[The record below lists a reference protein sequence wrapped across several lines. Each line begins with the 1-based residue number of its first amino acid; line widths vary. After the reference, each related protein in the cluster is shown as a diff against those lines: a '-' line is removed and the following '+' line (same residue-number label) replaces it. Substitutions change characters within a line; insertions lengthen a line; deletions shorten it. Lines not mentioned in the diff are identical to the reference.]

1 MNEFTAAAFA
11 AATAPA
17 FPVGHPVPVPVAPS
31 APSSPMSTSFRF
43 FLAAAL
49 SVPAGLLAQAVA
61 PAPVA
66 PPPSAA
72 AAKAA
77 DAVILS
83 PFEVVSDANDGY
95 DATNTNSLTGTNAS
109 LQETPVDAR
118 IMTKQMIS
126 ELGGGDIFKLL
137 GEFGGLG
144 ATLFG
149 SGNEDQRGMQEGD
162 GVQPEGMTGR
172 GFAIGTPRR
181 DGFLRSAT
189 SMMNSF
195 DVESADVI
203 NGSNNLLY
211 GSGDASGVVVVN
223 SKRASLNRRSATL
236 GTKFDSEGSTLYTVD
251 ANYGAKRFG
260 VRVNLMK
267 SADRYYRPLLGLDQ
281 EGLQVSTTF
290 RPVPWVSVFADFRHY
305 TRGAA
310 ISSGATLRV
319 PVAAG
324 LLLGNGVNLDNQSTN
339 YLIGLGGPALLN
351 NLVTVTNADS
361 LMGAM
366 NRQHWV
372 NKSNSVTVDFVRWKN
387 VAFQARYGRDT
398 RVNATISPTS
408 TTFFS
413 PDHPSNNYRDA
424 AGNRLAEWA
433 TNAGIQS
440 FPYITGAQGL
450 RVTGVASLD
459 LGKWFGNH
467 RLSGF
472 YSDQRNWTTI
482 RFARF
487 YEIDADGNWVT
498 NPAQITNADSG
509 RIQMPAEWRPMFSG
523 NLPYGL
529 RDWPVEY
536 INHPNGKRYRFGTAA
551 YPGAVAPTANNPFG
565 VSGPLTADGRPNQS
579 SYQIDETRESG
590 WGSSLASK
598 FWRNRI
604 DVLTSYRRENA
615 EQERLTTNV
624 LRGPITYDSLA
635 YGIVVDTPVK
645 GLRAYANR
653 SRNSKINFATDRD
666 IYNVILPIGSGRSFD
681 AGLKMA
687 MWDHRLSGSITYY
700 KTEQLNNTAALG
712 GFRNDVDPDGINGR
726 NGGQGYI
733 FSRVSDGLSVALSA
747 RPLKSWQVT
756 LSFTQSNGSERSD
769 VTLPIFYNDQFNT
782 TTVGG
787 QTVVASRS
795 GTTLTPLLVASD
807 PTDATSP
814 QVPLS
819 LAMLR
824 DPTSP
829 YFANLDP
836 DSGQILNSQFLG
848 LRNTGIGTGATGLPI
863 SQHQLGFVPPVADI
877 IVRKAGE
884 PTTGYAEN
892 AWSMI
897 NRYQFGTGRFRGL
910 VLGVSSVYQQKFR
923 AYRYTDAAA
932 ANARKTFYYPDRV
945 QHNFFG
951 VYSFKGFGK
960 SRMSLQV
967 NIDNVLDKQVL
978 IALPRGTNGVVRYF
992 REQYTPLKSS
1002 LSLNVMF

>member
-1 MNEFTAAAFA
+1 
-11 AATAPA
+11 
-17 FPVGHPVPVPVAPS
+17 
-31 APSSPMSTSFRF
+31 MSTSLRF
-43 FLAAAL
+43 ILAAAL

-77 DAVILS
+77 EAVVLS

-137 GEFGGLG
+137 GDFGGLG

-149 SGNEDQRGMQEGD
+149 GGNEDQRGMQEGD

-223 SKRASLNRRSATL
+223 SKRAALNRRSATF
-236 GTKFDSEGSTLYTVD
+236 GTKFDSEGSTLFTAD
-251 ANYGAKRFG
+251 ANYGAKRVGF
-260 VRVNLMK
+260 RVNLMK

-281 EGLQVSTTF
+281 EGLQVSGTF
-290 RPVPWVSVFADFRHY
+290 RPVPWISVFADFRHY

-372 NKSNSVTVDFVRWKN
+372 NKSNSVTVDLLRWKR

-756 LSFTQSNGSERSD
+756 LSFTQANGSERSD

-819 LAMLR
+819 LAMLK
-824 DPTSP
+824 DPNSP

-897 NRYQFGTGRFRGL
+897 NRYQVGSGRLRGL

-951 VYSFKGFGK
+951 VYSFKGFAK
-960 SRMSLQV
+960 SRMSVQV
-967 NIDNVLDKQVL
+967 NIDNLLDKQAL

-992 REQYTPLKSS
+992 REQYTPRKTS
-1002 LSLNVMF
+1002 LSLNLMF

>member
-1 MNEFTAAAFA
+1 MKTPHISSGPRRISIPLSVALLL
-11 AATAPA
+11 
-17 FPVGHPVPVPVAPS
+17 VG
-31 APSSPMSTSFRF
+31 APSSH
-43 FLAAAL
+43 
-49 SVPAGLLAQAVA
+49 AQAVA
-61 PAPVA
+61 PSRAPA
-66 PPPSAA
+66 T
-72 AAKAA
+72 AKTEAI
-77 DAVILS
+77 ILS

-118 IMTKQMIS
+118 IMTKQMIT
-126 ELGGGDIFKLL
+126 ELGGGDVFKLL
-137 GEFGGLG
+137 GDFGGLG

-149 SGNEDQRGMQEGD
+149 GGNEDQRGMQEGD

-223 SKRASLNRRSATL
+223 SKRAALNRRTGTLSA
-236 GTKFDSEGSTLYTVD
+236 KFDSEGSTLYTLD
-251 ANYGAKRFG
+251 ANYGVKRLG

-281 EGLQVSTTF
+281 EGMQVSAAY
-290 RPVPWVSVFADFRHY
+290 RPVPWVNLYADFRHY

-319 PVAAG
+319 PVASG
-324 LLLGNGVNLDNQSTN
+324 LLLSNGVNLDNQSTN

-372 NKSNSVTVDFVRWKN
+372 NKSNSVTMDLVRWKN

-398 RVNATISPTS
+398 RVNATIQPTS

-424 AGNRLAEWA
+424 AGNRIAEWA
-433 TNAGIQS
+433 TNVGIQS

-450 RVTGVASLD
+450 RVTGVAKLD
-459 LGKWFGNH
+459 FGQWLGNH

-487 YEIDADGNWVT
+487 YEVDANGDWVT
-498 NPAQITNADSG
+498 NRALITNADSG
-509 RIQMPAEWRPMFSG
+509 RNQMPSEWRPIFSG
-523 NLPYGL
+523 SLPYGL
-529 RDWPVEY
+529 SDWPVEY
-536 INHPNGKRYRFGTAA
+536 INHPNGKRYRFGTGA
-551 YPGAVAPTANNPFG
+551 YPGAVTPTASNPFG

-579 SYQIDETRESG
+579 SYQIDETRENG
-590 WGSSLASK
+590 FGSSLASK
-598 FWRNRI
+598 FWKNRI
-604 DVLTSYRRENA
+604 DVLVSYRRETA
-615 EQERLTTNV
+615 EQERLTTAE
-624 LRGPITYDSLA
+624 LKGPITYDSLA
-635 YGIVVDTPVK
+635 YGIVVNTPIK

-653 SRNSKINFATDRD
+653 SQNSKINFATDRD

-681 AGLKMA
+681 GGLKMA
-687 MWDHRLSGSITYY
+687 MWDHRVSGSITYY
-700 KTEQLNNTAALG
+700 KTEQLNNTAGLG

-726 NGGQGYI
+726 NGGQGYV
-733 FSRVSDGLSVALSA
+733 FSRASDGLSVAMSV

-787 QTVVASRS
+787 QQVVATRT
-795 GTTLTPLLVASD
+795 GTGLTPLLVASD
-807 PTDATSP
+807 PTDATSA
-814 QVPLS
+814 QIPLS
-819 LAMLR
+819 IAMLK

-848 LRNTGIGTGATGLPI
+848 MRAAGVGTGATGLPI
-863 SQHQLGFVPPVADI
+863 TQHQLGFVPPVPDI
-877 IVRKAGE
+877 IVRRSGE

-892 AWSMI
+892 SWSMI
-897 NRYQFGTGRFRGL
+897 NRYQFNDGRLRGL
-910 VLGVSSVYQQKFR
+910 VLGLSSIYQQKFR
-923 AYRYTDAAA
+923 AYRFTDAAA
-932 ANARKTFYYPDRV
+932 ANTRKTFYYPDRV

-951 VYSFKGFGK
+951 VYGFKGFAK
-960 SRMSLQV
+960 TRMSVQLNV
-967 NIDNVLDKQVL
+967 DNLLDKQVL
-978 IALPRGTNGVVRYF
+978 LALPRGTNGVVRYF
-992 REQYTPLKSS
+992 RQQYTPRKSS
-1002 LSLNVMF
+1002 LSVNVMF

>member
-1 MNEFTAAAFA
+1 MLQPLRLAS
-11 AATAPA
+11 
-17 FPVGHPVPVPVAPS
+17 VLLL
-31 APSSPMSTSFRF
+31 TSF
-43 FLAAAL
+43 AL
-49 SVPAGLLAQAVA
+49 PATVQAQAVTPAAPPPAAA
-61 PAPVA
+61 PAPASTV
-66 PPPSAA
+66 
-72 AAKAA
+72 
-77 DAVILS
+77 VLS
-83 PFEVVSDANDGY
+83 PFEVVSEANSGY

-118 IMTKQMIS
+118 IMTKQMIN

-137 GEFGGLG
+137 GDFGGLG

-149 SGNEDQRGMQEGD
+149 GGNEDQRGMQEGD

-223 SKRASLNRRSATL
+223 SKRASLNRRTATL
-236 GTKFDSEGSTLYTVD
+236 SAKVDSEGSTLYTLD
-251 ANYGAKRFG
+251 ANYGAKRVG
-260 VRVNLMK
+260 MRVNLMK

-281 EGLQVSTTF
+281 EGLQVSATY
-290 RPVPWVSVFADFRHY
+290 RPVPWVNIFADFRHY
-305 TRGAA
+305 TRAA
-310 ISSGATLRV
+310 ATSSGATLRV
-319 PVAAG
+319 PLASG
-324 LLLGNGVNLDNQSTN
+324 LLLANGVNLDNQSTN
-339 YLIGLGGPALLN
+339 YLIGLGGSALLN

-372 NKSNSVTVDFVRWKN
+372 NKSNSVTMDLVRWKH

-398 RVNATISPTS
+398 RVNATIQPTS

-424 AGNRLAEWA
+424 AGNRIAEWA

-450 RVTGVASLD
+450 RLTGVGRLD
-459 LGKWFGNH
+459 LGPWFGHH
-467 RLSGF
+467 RISGF

-487 YEIDADGNWVT
+487 YEIDANGDWIT
-498 NPAQITNADSG
+498 NPALIANADSG
-509 RIQMPAEWRPMFSG
+509 RTQMPAEWRPIFSG
-523 NLPYGL
+523 SLPYGL

-536 INHPNGKRYRFGTAA
+536 ITLPNGRRYRFGTAA
-551 YPGAVAPTANNPFG
+551 YPGAVTRTANNPYG

-579 SYQIDETRESG
+579 SYQIDETREDG
-590 WGSSLASK
+590 FGSSLASK
-598 FWRNRI
+598 FWSNRV
-604 DVLTSYRRENA
+604 DVLVSYRRETA
-615 EQERLTTNV
+615 EQERLTTNE
-624 LRGPITYDSLA
+624 LKGPITYDSLA
-635 YGIVVDTPVK
+635 YGVVVDTPIP

-666 IYNVILPIGSGRSFD
+666 IFNVILPIGSGRSFD

-687 MWDHRLSGSITYY
+687 MWDHRISGSITYY
-700 KTEQLNNTAALG
+700 KTEQLNNTASLG

-733 FSRVSDGLSVALSA
+733 FSRASDGLSVSLSG
-747 RPLKSWQVT
+747 RPTKAWQVV
-756 LSFTQSNGSERSD
+756 LSFTQANGSERSD

-782 TTVGG
+782 TNVGG
-787 QTVVASRS
+787 QTVVATRN
-795 GTTLTPLLVASD
+795 GTTLSPLLVPSD
-807 PTDATSP
+807 PTDATSASI
-814 QVPLS
+814 PLS

-836 DSGQILNSQFLG
+836 DSGQILNAQFLG
-848 LRNTGIGTGATGLPI
+848 MRSANVGTGATGLPI
-863 SQHQLGFVPPVADI
+863 TQHQLGFVPPTPEI
-877 IVRKAGE
+877 IVRRAGE

-897 NRYQFGTGRFRGL
+897 NRYQFNEGRLRGL
-910 VLGVSSVYQQKFR
+910 VLGVSSIYQQKFR

-932 ANARKTFYYPDRV
+932 GNVRRTFYYPDRV
-945 QHNFFG
+945 QQNFFG
-951 VYSFKGFGK
+951 VYNFKGFGK
-960 SRMSLQV
+960 TRMSVQV
-967 NIDNVLDKQVL
+967 NIDNLLDRQKL
-978 IALPRGTNGVVRYF
+978 LALPRGTNGVVRYF
-992 REQYTPLKSS
+992 REQYTPRKSS
-1002 LSLNVMF
+1002 LTLNVMF